1 MTEVALSATGA
12 PGPNLDALF
21 APLPEAAETATVRHH
36 SKTTATGPRD
46 DGAMCEL
53 VARIVD
59 ADQKA
64 LAALYDATVSQVYRL
79 ARNIT
84 RNLQCAEDVT
94 EDVYWQ
100 VWRQAPRFDRRRGP
114 VIAWLLTL
122 SRSRALDHLRRR
134 DEAVPHPET
143 QTLAGETAD
152 SQNNPAA
159 RLSASESERSLNA
172 ALERLDPL
180 PRQLLALAF
189 YRGLSHDEIAQQT
202 RLPLGSVK
210 SHIRRALIALRG
222 QLGPAG
228 TVREASR
235 P

>member
-1 MTEVALSATGA
+1 
-12 PGPNLDALF
+12 
-21 APLPEAAETATVRHH
+21 
-36 SKTTATGPRD
+36 
-46 DGAMCEL
+46 
-53 VARIVD
+53 
-59 ADQKA
+59 
-64 LAALYDATVSQVYRL
+64 
-79 ARNIT
+79 
-84 RNLQCAEDVT
+84 
-94 EDVYWQ
+94 

-122 SRSRALDHLRRR
+122 ARSRALDHLRRR
-134 DEAVPHPET
+134 DEAVPHSEP
-143 QTLAGETAD
+143 QTLDDQTAD

-210 SHIRRALIALRG
+210 SQIRRALIALRS

-228 TVREASR
+228 TVREASK

>member
-1 MTEVALSATGA
+1 MTEVAFSGTGA

-21 APLPEAAETATVRHH
+21 APLSGAAETATLRHH
-36 SKTTATGPRD
+36 SKTAPAGQGH
-46 DGAMCEL
+46 DGALCEL

-64 LAALYDATVSQVYRL
+64 LAALYDATVSQVFRL
-79 ARNIT
+79 ARSIT
-84 RNLQCAEDVT
+84 RNIQCAEDVT
-94 EDVYWQ
+94 EEVYWQ

-134 DEAVPHPET
+134 DEAVPHPEP
-143 QTLAGETAD
+143 QMLADDTAD

-210 SHIRRALIALRG
+210 SHIRRALIALRS

-228 TVREASR
+228 TVREASK